1 MNRLSRR
8 LDSIVE
14 AIQSSRSLDAVGRT
28 VAVWFAKVVR
38 PGAVKDLFSGT
49 WLGHPAHPM
58 LTDLPIGAWTSAMT
72 LDVLGGKE
80 AQPAADLLIG
90 VGVLST
96 LPTAVTGLSDLADV
110 TEPEERSVGVAHAL
124 GNLTTLTLY
133 GLSWV
138 MRRRGRRGLGNA
150 LSLAGAGLATASA
163 YLGGHLVY
171 RQAVGPSRAL
181 DGAMRDWTPA
191 LESQDLIEGKPK
203 RVAVG
208 TAQVMLYRTAGR
220 IYALANTCSHRGGPL
235 HKGQVDDTTVT
246 CPWHLSRFSLE
257 DGSIFGGP
265 ATAPQPVY
273 EVREREGKIEI
284 RTPSGD

>member
-49 WLGHPAHPM
+49 WLGHPVHPV
-58 LTDLPIGAWTSAMT
+58 LTDLPIGAWTSAMA
-72 LDVLGGKE
+72 LDFLGGVE
-80 AQPAADLLIG
+80 AQAAADMLIG
-90 VGVLST
+90 VGVLT
-96 LPTAVTGLSDLADV
+96 ALPTAVTGLSDLADV
-110 TEPEERSVGVAHAL
+110 VEPDERSVGVAHAV
-124 GNLTTLTLY
+124 GNVSAVTLY
-133 GLSWV
+133 ALSFA

-150 LSLAGAGLATASA
+150 LSLAGAGVATASA

-171 RQAVGPSRAL
+171 RQVVGPSRAI
-181 DGAMRDWTPA
+181 DGPLPEWTPA
-191 LESQDLIEGKPK
+191 LESHELIEGKPK

-208 TAQVMLYRTAGR
+208 TAQVMLYRTDGR
-220 IYALANTCSHRGGPL
+220 IYALANRCSHRGGPL
-235 HKGQVDDTTVT
+235 HKGQVDEATVT
-246 CPWHLSRFSLE
+246 CPWHLSMFNLE
-257 DGSIFGGP
+257 DGSILRGP

-273 EVREREGKIEI
+273 DVREREGKVEI
-284 RTPSGD
+284 RSHSSS